1 MGVASHGEME
11 GVRRPA
17 AGHHLAAWNSTACTS
32 NTTSPASCHHQA
44 PATHHQH
51 PLAPRLL
58 TVEQGAVEVSH
69 QGADV
74 AGGVG
79 LAAPGL
85 GLLQGVDVRLL
96 LLRPQLVVAL
106 VEGVDLA
113 LVGDADVR
121 VAQDELADEGVKGE
135 APHALACAITEGG

>member
-1 MGVASHGEME
+1 MQP
-11 GVRRPA
+11 RPA
-17 AGHHLAAWNSTACTS
+17 CSSTAH
-32 NTTSPASCHHQA
+32 PHH
-44 PATHHQH
+44 TH
-51 PLAPRLL
+51 PRRLL

-79 LAAPGL
+79 LAVPRL
-85 GLLQGVDVRLL
+85 GVLQAVDVRLL

-106 VEGVDLA
+106 VEGVNLA
-113 LVGDADVR
+113 LLRDADVG

-135 APHALACAITEGG
+135 APHALACGAQGSRGGGGD